1 MTTVVMAHFRS
12 LGYCSKGVRQAF
24 DRYGFSREEYSE
36 FLRDG
41 IDADEMLKRTNENA
55 MAQKVVEVASGKQ

>member
-12 LGYCSKGVRQAF
+12 LGYCAKGVRQAF

-55 MAQKVVEVASGKQ
+55 MAQKVVEVARGKQ